1 MFETLK
7 QDVAAVLARDP
18 AIHSKAEVFFC
29 YPGFRAVRRHRRAHR
44 AYQKGHFF
52 WARLISAR
60 TKRLTGIDIH
70 PGAVIGQGLFIDHG
84 SGVVIGE
91 TAVLGNNVTLYQGV
105 TLGGTGKDTGK
116 RQNDRH
122 DFLRKRLPVRRNAH
136 KYNDQCRA
144 DILNDRRRPR
154 IRPLDCLKVRIL
166 AQHNASKRI
175 DQKIYRCLFIFPDR
189 KCPFRILGQEKRQ
202 QQKP

>member
-91 TAVLGNNVTLYQGV
+91 TAVPPWATTWWWARG
-105 TLGGTGKDTGK
+105 
-116 RQNDRH
+116 
-122 DFLRKRLPVRRNAH
+122 P
-136 KYNDQCRA
+136 
-144 DILNDRRRPR
+144 
-154 IRPLDCLKVRIL
+154 
-166 AQHNASKRI
+166 
-175 DQKIYRCLFIFPDR
+175 
-189 KCPFRILGQEKRQ
+189 KCWAPSRWATM
-202 QQKP
+202 